1 MRGGTTLRRLVVRAA
16 RAVLALV
23 PDPVLGRILPG
34 RLGWSVHPLPVS
46 EAPVGDVRLLIAPV
60 NSAGQGFRWARA
72 AETLPGVGAANLETT
87 SAGMAAFGFPA
98 DTSVPEGAYLF
109 ARGWQRRQRHAVL
122 RGFTHAML
130 ESGRY
135 LYGTDPGRTPVQV
148 ARDTERHGVR
158 VALLWHGSDIRLP
171 SAHAAWEQDS
181 PFGARGAYPSD
192 STRILEANAR
202 AHRRMIEDSDFPV
215 FVSTPG
221 LLDVPRSRWL
231 PVVVDPA
238 RWRAEQPPLTGDV
251 PVVAYV
257 PSNSP
262 LKGGPQVDE
271 QLADLE
277 REGLIVYRRLERIP
291 AEQMPDVY
299 RQADIVLDQFRIG
312 DYGVAACEA
321 MAAGRLVIGHV
332 HADVRRTVERLTG
345 HELPLI
351 ETRIDEVGS
360 RIREIVSE
368 PARWAAVAA
377 AGPAFV
383 DAVHDGAA
391 SARAMR
397 EFLFGDSE
405 GRHPS
410 R

>member
-1 MRGGTTLRRLVVRAA
+1 
-16 RAVLALV
+16 
-23 PDPVLGRILPG
+23 
-34 RLGWSVHPLPVS
+34 
-46 EAPVGDVRLLIAPV
+46 
-60 NSAGQGFRWARA
+60 
-72 AETLPGVGAANLETT
+72 
-87 SAGMAAFGFPA
+87 
-98 DTSVPEGAYLF
+98 
-109 ARGWQRRQRHAVL
+109 
-122 RGFTHAML
+122 
-130 ESGRY
+130 
-135 LYGTDPGRTPVQV
+135 
-148 ARDTERHGVR
+148 
-158 VALLWHGSDIRLP
+158 
-171 SAHAAWEQDS
+171 
-181 PFGARGAYPSD
+181 
-192 STRILEANAR
+192 
-202 AHRRMIEDSDFPV
+202 
-215 FVSTPG
+215 
-221 LLDVPRSRWL
+221 
-231 PVVVDPA
+231 VVVDPA
-238 RWRAEQPPLTGDV
+238 RWRAGHPPLTGGV

-271 QLADLE
+271 QLAALE

-351 ETRIDEVGS
+351 ETRIDEVGP
-360 RIREIVSE
+360 RIREIVSD

-383 DAVHDGAA
+383 DAVHDGAE

-397 EFLFGDSE
+397 EFLLGDSA
-405 GRHPS
+405 GRHAS